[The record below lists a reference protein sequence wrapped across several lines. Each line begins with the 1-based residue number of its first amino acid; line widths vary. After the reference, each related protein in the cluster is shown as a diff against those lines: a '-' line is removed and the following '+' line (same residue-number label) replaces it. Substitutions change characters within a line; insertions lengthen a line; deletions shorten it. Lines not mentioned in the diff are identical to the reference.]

1 MAGGAAG
8 FEFGGDGVLCL
19 LVQRVVVEFE
29 QVWALAINT
38 LMVVGFEND
47 TLFCLLYTSPSPRD

>member
-1 MAGGAAG
+1 MTGGAAG

-19 LVQRVVVEFE
+19 LVRRVVVEFE

-38 LMVVGFEND
+38 LMVVSLKND
-47 TLFCLLYTSPSPRD
+47 TLLACRWMTPTI